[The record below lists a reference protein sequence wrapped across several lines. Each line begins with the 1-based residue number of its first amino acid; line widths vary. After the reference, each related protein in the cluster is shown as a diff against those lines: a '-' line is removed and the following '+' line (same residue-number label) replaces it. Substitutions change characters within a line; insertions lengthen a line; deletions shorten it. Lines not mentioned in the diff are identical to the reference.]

1 VRVGTP
7 CELTIDQRDKG
18 GVAVTHEFIE
28 HLLEDHEEQ
37 RQIGE
42 QLRTAKDPQ
51 EREELRKEFYEAL
64 YPHMIGEEASIFPY
78 MQEAGGEAQEEAM
91 GAVQE
96 HHVAKLVLRELM
108 DLTVDN
114 DIFKAKASVLDEMNR
129 HHMEKEEEIHFPM
142 LERMADEDQLDELF
156 DQYEEAE
163 EEVEEEE

>member
-7 CELTIDQRDKG
+7 CELNDQRDKG

-37 RQIGE
+37 RQIGA
-42 QLRTAKDPQ
+42 QLRTAEAPE
-51 EREELRKEFYEAL
+51 EREDLRQEFYESL

-78 MQEAGGEAQEEAM
+78 MQEMGGEAKEEAM
-91 GAVQE
+91 SAVQE
-96 HHVAKLVLRELM
+96 HHAAKLMLSELM
-108 DLTVDN
+108 DLSLNSDV
-114 DIFKAKASVLDEMNR
+114 FKAKASVLDEMNR

-142 LERMADEDQLDELF
+142 LERMVDEDGLDKLF

-163 EEVEEEE
+163 EKVEEE